1 MIYTHIAAGLA
12 GAAIA
17 FAGAWQVQN
26 WRYGEQINEIKAEYA
41 IASQKA
47 ESEAR
52 EKEQRQATQLA
63 EAQNAAKKRETQL
76 RIDAADS
83 RNQLDRLRLELA
95 QGISRMPTESCDASR
110 ERNKAVSE
118 LFGQCA
124 TEYRGLAETLDRIES
139 ERQTLIQAWPK

>member
-1 MIYTHIAAGLA
+1 MIYTHAAAGLV

-17 FAGAWQVQN
+17 FAGAWQVQS
-26 WRYGEQINEIKAEYA
+26 WRYGEQISEIKADYA
-41 IASQKA
+41 MASQKA

-52 EKEQRQATQLA
+52 EKEQKQATQLA

-83 RNQLDRLRLELA
+83 RHQLDRLRIELSE
-95 QGISRMPTESCDASR
+95 GIRRMPTESCDASR
-110 ERNKAVSE
+110 KRSEVTSE

-124 TEYRGLAETLDRIES
+124 SEITGLAETLDRIES